1 MLQAVRY
8 IDLYGYCNSHRSVML
23 RSTDRIYSL
32 VDGFYVTLT
41 VYFMVGESE
50 FVTVI
55 CFRWNEVT
63 RVVYMGFLMNVML

>member
-1 MLQAVRY
+1 
-8 IDLYGYCNSHRSVML
+8 ML

-41 VYFMVGESE
+41 VYFMVGGNK

-55 CFRWNEVT
+55 FFPME
-63 RVVYMGFLMNVML
+63 

>member
-1 MLQAVRY
+1 MLQAVVY
-8 IDLYGYCNSHRSVML
+8 IDIYGYCNSHRSVML

-41 VYFMVGESE
+41 VYFLVGEDK

-55 CFRWNEVT
+55 VFP
-63 RVVYMGFLMNVML
+63 MG